1 MAFLAAVFILPAG
14 TLFILSGLIVNAMQI
29 QEFDEARKKFSNA
42 KSLSSSQFFDQNKAV
57 DVAAQATLSK
67 FSDFPRVLRLA
78 KLSNN
83 GAVLLCK
90 NTSFSFSSLKW
101 RNLLGGHGSSRGVFL
116 CVSFLIYICY
126 CAFRYSLLSK
136 LGCLRIDE
144 K

>member
-67 FSDFPRVLRLA
+67 FSGFPESSEAGEAEQQWCCALMQEHEFFFLFPQMEEPSGRTWFKPWCFSLCICGKGPQGLV
-78 KLSNN
+78 N
-83 GAVLLCK
+83 AV
-90 NTSFSFSSLKW
+90 
-101 RNLLGGHGSSRGVFL
+101 
-116 CVSFLIYICY
+116 
-126 CAFRYSLLSK
+126 
-136 LGCLRIDE
+136 
-144 K
+144 